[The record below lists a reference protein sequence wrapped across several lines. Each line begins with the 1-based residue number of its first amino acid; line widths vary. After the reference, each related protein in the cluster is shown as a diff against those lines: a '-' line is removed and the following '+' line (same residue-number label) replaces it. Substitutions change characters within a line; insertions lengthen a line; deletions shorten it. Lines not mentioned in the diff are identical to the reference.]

1 MLVLVIIN
9 VTNLR
14 GKFMLYTTEEQKEKV
29 ILVAVD
35 TGKGDFDSESC
46 LDELGELA
54 VTAGAEVAGRMI
66 QNLDAINKATYI
78 GKGKIEELKNYIEM
92 TEATGIICDDEL
104 SPVQIRN
111 LEAALNT
118 KIMNRTLLI
127 LDIFAQRASSAEG
140 KVQVELAQLKYNMSH
155 LTGRGKE
162 MSRLGGGIGT
172 RGPGET
178 KLETDRRN
186 ISNRISDLNKEL
198 KEIER
203 HRSVLREKRT
213 ESNIPVIALVGYT
226 NAGKSTL
233 LNTLTDAGVLAED
246 KLFAT
251 LDTTTRTVESESG
264 AKYLFTD
271 TVGFI
276 QKLPHGLI
284 KAFRATLEE
293 AKYADILLHIVDSS
307 NPKREEQ
314 MSVVYKT
321 LSDLGATDKPVITV
335 YNKTDRDIELP
346 LPLDNKALKT
356 VSISAVNG
364 TGINKLIEIV
374 EETVKSFK
382 KSIKVLIP
390 YDKGQLLSL
399 VHGKCEIVESDTK
412 EIGYYFEMYA
422 NEEIENKL
430 KDYII

>member
-1 MLVLVIIN
+1 GEFN
-9 VTNLR
+9 T
-14 GKFMLYTTEEQKEKV
+14 
-29 ILVAVD
+29 
-35 TGKGDFDSESC
+35 ESC
-46 LDELGELA
+46 LDELSELSY
-54 VTAGAEVAGRMI
+54 TAGAEVVGRMI
-66 QNLDAINKATYI
+66 QKLDSPNKATYI
-78 GKGKIEELKNYIEM
+78 GKGKIEELKAYIEM
-92 TEATGIICDDEL
+92 VEATGIICDDEL

-111 LEAALNT
+111 LENMLNT
-118 KIMNRTLLI
+118 KVMNRTLLI

-186 ISNRISDLNKEL
+186 IANRISDLNKDL

-203 HRSVLREKRT
+203 HRNILREKRT
-213 ESNIPVIALVGYT
+213 ESSIPVIALVGYT

-233 LNTLTDAGVLAED
+233 LNTLTNAGVLAED

-307 NPKREEQ
+307 NPNREEQ
-314 MSVVYKT
+314 MKTVYKT
-321 LSDLGATDKPVITV
+321 LEELGAVDKPIITV
-335 YNKTDRDIELP
+335 FNKFDKNIEMP
-346 LPLDNKALKT
+346 LPFDKKALH
-356 VSISAVNG
+356 SINISAK
-364 TGINKLIEIV
+364 TGLNIDKLLDIV
-374 EETVKSFK
+374 EQTVKSFK

-390 YDKGQLLSL
+390 YDKGNMLSII
-399 VHGKCEIVESDTK
+399 HGNCEITNQQTRDE
-412 EIGYYFEMYA
+412 GYYFELYA
-422 NEEIENKL
+422 NEETENRL
-430 KDYII
+430 SQYIIK

>member
-1 MLVLVIIN
+1 
-9 VTNLR
+9 
-14 GKFMLYTTEEQKEKV
+14 MLYTTEEQKEKV

-35 TGKGDFDSESC
+35 TGKGDFDCESC

-54 VTAGAEVAGRMI
+54 NTAGAEVCGRMT
-66 QNLDAINKATYI
+66 QSLDAINKATYI
-78 GKGKIEELKNYIEM
+78 GKGKLEELKNYIEM

-111 LEAALNT
+111 LENALDT
-118 KIMNRTLLI
+118 KVMNRTLLI

-186 ISNRISDLNKEL
+186 IANRISDLNKEL

-203 HRSVLREKRT
+203 HRSILREKRT
-213 ESNIPVIALVGYT
+213 EGSIPVIALVGYT

-233 LNTLTDAGVLAED
+233 LNALTGAGVLAED

-251 LDTTTRTVESESG
+251 LDTTTRTVESGSG

-321 LSDLGATDKPVITV
+321 LNDLGAVDKPVITV
-335 YNKTDRDIELP
+335 YNKIDRDIELP
-346 LPLDNKALKT
+346 LPIDKRALKT
-356 VSISAVNG
+356 VSISAKNG
-364 TGINKLIEIV
+364 VGLDRLIEV
-374 EETVKSFK
+374 TEEIVKSFK

-399 VHGKCEIVESDTK
+399 VHSKCEIIKNDMQK
-412 EIGYYFEMYA
+412 YRFYFEMYPD
-422 NEEIENKL
+422 EEVENKL
-430 KDYII
+430 RDYTL

>member
-1 MLVLVIIN
+1 MI
-9 VTNLR
+9 
-14 GKFMLYTTEEQKEKV
+14 YETEKEIERV

-35 TGKGDFDSESC
+35 TSSNDFDAESC
-46 LDELGELA
+46 LDELADLSY
-54 VTAGAEVAGRMI
+54 TAGAEVVGRMI
-66 QNLDAINKATYI
+66 QKLDAPNKATYI

-92 TEATGIICDDEL
+92 VEATGIICDDEL

-111 LEAALNT
+111 LENMLNT
-118 KIMNRTLLI
+118 KVMNRTLLI

-140 KVQVELAQLKYNMSH
+140 KVQVELAQLRYNMSH

-186 ISNRISDLNKEL
+186 IANRISDLNKEL

-203 HRSVLREKRT
+203 HRNILREKRVKN
-213 ESNIPVIALVGYT
+213 SIPVIALVGYT
-226 NAGKSTL
+226 NAGKSTT
-233 LNTLTDAGVLAED
+233 LNTLTNAGVLAED

-293 AKYADILLHIVDSS
+293 AKYADILLHIVDAS
-307 NPKREEQ
+307 NPMREEQ
-314 MSVVYKT
+314 MNVVYKT
-321 LSDLGATDKPVITV
+321 LKDLESDDKPIITV
-335 YNKTDRDIELP
+335 FNKCDMDIELP
-346 LPLDNKALKT
+346 LPTDKKALNT
-356 VSISAVNG
+356 ICISAKSNVNMD
-364 TGINKLIEIV
+364 KLIELV

-382 KSIKVLIP
+382 KSIKVIIP
-390 YDKGQLLSL
+390 YDKGSLLSII
-399 VHGKCEIVESDTK
+399 HGSCEITQQEAMET
-412 EIGYYFEMYA
+412 GYYFELYA
-422 NEEIENKL
+422 NEEVQNKL
-430 KDYII
+430 HDFRIED